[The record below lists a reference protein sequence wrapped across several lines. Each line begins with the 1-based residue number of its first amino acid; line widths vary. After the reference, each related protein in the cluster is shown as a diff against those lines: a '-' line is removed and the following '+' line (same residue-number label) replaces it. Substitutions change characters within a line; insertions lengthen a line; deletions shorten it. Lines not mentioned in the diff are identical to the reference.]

1 MYRYTNKDKQ
11 ARITASYECLCP
23 GTRCRYPLVV
33 MFRYELGGH
42 GLHVCTDEDAKV
54 FCKAKDIM
62 KIIVPVTY
70 PCILIYVLD
79 TITGIWTMRS

>member
-11 ARITASYECLCP
+11 ASKNHSVVRVLMPWYQVP
-23 GTRCRYPLVV
+23 VV

-70 PCILIYVLD
+70 LDLCFGYNYLDHAIL
-79 TITGIWTMRS
+79 T